1 MATLSTSSPVAA
13 PPDRLLSLDVL
24 RGLTMA
30 SMVLVNDPG
39 SGAIYAQLDHAEW
52 NGATFTDM
60 IFPCFL
66 VMVGISMTL
75 SFASRLNRGANH
87 GTLALHAVRR
97 GAMII
102 FIGLLLNIVF
112 SWNFAHM
119 RYPGVLQRIGLC
131 YTLASLLYLA
141 LPGPDT
147 GHWRRTREAAIA
159 SVAVF
164 LLLLYWALLKLYPT
178 PGFGPGH
185 LDTYMSLP
193 AVIDRAVFGT
203 QHVWRAAV
211 TPGLGPTYDPE
222 GLLSTLP
229 ALTNVLFG
237 ILAGE
242 QLRSKLPRRGQCGV
256 LATMGTTLWL
266 LGLALSH
273 WLPLNK
279 KLWTSSFALFTSGIS
294 ILCLAGLL
302 YLVDLRRA
310 RRGWGFL
317 LIFGTNAILAY
328 VLADVVGYVF
338 DRLQFHVSGVARPL
352 SLHGLIFRDLF
363 ASWLPPE
370 MASLGFALF
379 YVGVIG
385 LLVYPLYRRRIF
397 LRI

>member
-1 MATLSTSSPVAA
+1 MATITTPISVVA

-39 SGAIYAQLDHAEW
+39 SGAMYAQLDHAEW

-60 IFPCFL
+60 IFPCFM
-66 VMVGISMTL
+66 VMVGISLTL
-75 SFASRLNRGANH
+75 SFASRVNRGASH
-87 GTLALHAVRR
+87 SRLALHALRR
-97 GAMII
+97 GLTII
-102 FIGLLLNIVF
+102 FIGLVLNVVF
-112 SWNFAHM
+112 SFNFVHM

-131 YTLASLLYLA
+131 YTLGSLLYLV
-141 LPGPDT
+141 LPGPDV
-147 GHWRRTREAAIA
+147 GRWRRTREAVIA
-159 SVAVF
+159 GVAVF
-164 LLLLYWALLKLYPT
+164 LLALYWALLKLYPT

-185 LDTYMSLP
+185 LDSYMSLP

-203 QHVWRAAV
+203 QHIYRWAT

-222 GLLSTLP
+222 GVLSTLP

-242 QLRSKLPRRGQCGV
+242 QLRSKRPRRQQCGI

-266 LGLALSH
+266 AGLAMSH

-279 KLWTSSFALFTSGIS
+279 KLWTSSFAVFTSGIS

-302 YLVDLRRA
+302 YLIDLRRV
-310 RRGWGFL
+310 RRGWSFL

-328 VLADVVGYVF
+328 VLSDVVEFLFGRIHFRVA
-338 DRLQFHVSGVARPL
+338 GEARPTN
-352 SLHGLIFRDLF
+352 LHSLIFRDLF
-363 ASWLPPE
+363 ASWLSPQ

-379 YVGVIG
+379 FVCVVAA
-385 LLVYPLYRRRIF
+385 LVLPLYRRRIF
-397 LRI
+397 LKI